1 MPAMAMRTGQSRVPF
16 FMPFSAAMPMRVSWS
31 SSSFQSGSA
40 SSTGMTIS
48 STSFDTALSVLLFL
62 LVKRA
67 AS

>member
-1 MPAMAMRTGQSRVPF
+1 MPAMAMRTGQSSVPF

-31 SSSFQSGSA
+31 SSSFQSGNA
-40 SSTGMTIS
+40 SSAGITIS

-67 AS
+67 VL

>member
-31 SSSFQSGSA
+31 SVSFQLGSA
-40 SSTGMTIS
+40 SSAGMTIS
-48 STSFDTALSVLLFL
+48 STFLDTRLSVLLFL